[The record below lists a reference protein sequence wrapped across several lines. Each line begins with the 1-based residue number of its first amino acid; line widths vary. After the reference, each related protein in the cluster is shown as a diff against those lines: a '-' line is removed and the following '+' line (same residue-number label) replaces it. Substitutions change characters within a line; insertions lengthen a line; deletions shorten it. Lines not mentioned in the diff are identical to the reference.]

1 MVTPI
6 CFIVFMINNIQ
17 CISITNLLH
26 KLQLPQFEKLF
37 KISSPEAV
45 SPLNKQSSNTH
56 IRHRHDPFQ
65 ESIYEAEM
73 LLRSRWRRAWMVA
86 LWLIICL
93 ALFTWKF
100 IQYRHR
106 KAFEVMGYCLS
117 IAKGAAETL
126 KFNMA
131 LVLLPVCRNTI
142 TWLRRNSSLNSVIPF
157 NDNLNF
163 HKVLSNSD
171 IHTSVDC

>member
-1 MVTPI
+1 
-6 CFIVFMINNIQ
+6 MIN
-17 CISITNLLH
+17 
-26 KLQLPQFEKLF
+26 
-37 KISSPEAV
+37 SPKAI
-45 SPLNKQSSNTH
+45 SPLNKQASKAH
-56 IRHRHDPFQ
+56 ILHPHDPFE
-65 ESIYEAEM
+65 ESICKAEM
-73 LLRSRWRRAWMVA
+73 LLRSQWRRVWMVA

-100 IQYRHR
+100 IQYRQR

-131 LVLLPVCRNTI
+131 LILLPVCRNTI
-142 TWLRRNSSLNSVIPF
+142 TWLRRNLSLNSVIPF

-163 HKVLSNSD
+163 HKVNEVLVFYILRLDNLATP
-171 IHTSVDC
+171 IYALG

>member
-1 MVTPI
+1 
-6 CFIVFMINNIQ
+6 MISNIM
-17 CISITNLLH
+17 CISITKLLQ
-26 KLQLPQFEKLF
+26 KFQLHQFEKLF
-37 KISSPEAV
+37 KISSSKVV
-45 SPLNKQSSNTH
+45 SPLNKRSSNKH
-56 IRHRHDPFQ
+56 IWRSHDSFQ
-65 ESIYEAEM
+65 ESIYEAEI
-73 LLRSRWRRAWMVA
+73 LLRSRWRRAWMMA

-100 IQYRHR
+100 IQYRQR
-106 KAFEVMGYCLS
+106 KAFEVLGYCLS

-157 NDNLNF
+157 NDNVNF
-163 HKVLSNSD
+163 HKVNEALVLHNKNKPV
-171 IHTSVDC
+171 I